1 MNRLFAAILLLFA
14 LASCVPQRKTVY
26 VQSTNETKSGLEN
39 WTGTKQRLKISPFDM
54 LYVRVTSIDNPEY
67 NFFNEENKINTSI
80 TDASLAVTSYTVDEN
95 GYILLPVIG
104 KVKVSDYTLQ
114 EAAKVLQEHLKA
126 VLSSPIVSI
135 RFVNNSITVL
145 GEVNNP
151 GTYSYTSEQLNIFKA
166 IGMAGDISEYG
177 NRNEVILIREN
188 GSEIQKRRID
198 LTKDQVFKSEY
209 YYLRPNDV
217 IYVSPL
223 KIRRFGMKEVPYS
236 LILSVGNTAMVVL
249 VFYLNYINSR

>member
-1 MNRLFAAILLLFA
+1 
-14 LASCVPQRKTVY
+14 
-26 VQSTNETKSGLEN
+26 
-39 WTGTKQRLKISPFDM
+39 M